1 MNADQSSVSI
11 TELQVPTAMFDS
23 GDDMVREVAKGAV
36 NNMIATGGVLV
47 IFNKRV
53 LGAMFQSVRRRSLVL
68 AGQGKSPIKLWSHR
82 THAPCE
88 EFREGRWL
96 VKIRQEGE
104 TINPFYG
111 MEPQKRLYGYWL
123 ALANQ
128 LIESKEIDVA
138 DAYEFQRVG
147 QSFRLACD
155 RKGYHR
161 DGRMMR
167 KRPNGKGGFTVYLAK
182 PLRLVTDT
190 EKNAAQSTAQSNS
203 KTKAAKRPT
212 VTVRKKPAG
221 KKQKSR
227 KFKKK

>member
-1 MNADQSSVSI
+1 MNIEQSSVSM

-68 AGQGKSPIKLWSHR
+68 AKQGKKPLKLWSHR
-82 THAPCE
+82 THGPCD

-111 MEPQKRLYGYWL
+111 MERQHRLYGYWL
-123 ALANQ
+123 SMANQ
-128 LIESKEIDVA
+128 LIEGKEIEVA
-138 DAYEFQRVG
+138 DAYEFQRLG

-155 RKGYHR
+155 RKGYYR
-161 DGRMMR
+161 EGRMMR
-167 KRPNGKGGFTVYLAK
+167 KRPNEKGGFIVYLAK
-182 PLRLVTDT
+182 PLRLAVDV
-190 EKNAAQSTAQSNS
+190 EKEARAGDVS
-203 KTKAAKRPT
+203 KEKPKAAKKKSATAR
-212 VTVRKKPAG
+212 RKTSKAQKLSKI
-221 KKQKSR
+221 KKS
-227 KFKKK
+227 